1 MSACIDRLVGLAGN
15 GLLIPE
21 VGLNEFEDQLRED
34 IIRALKVIEAAR
46 SVRLASATLAAA
58 LDALDKEDES

>member
-1 MSACIDRLVGLAGN
+1 VSACIDRLVGLAGN